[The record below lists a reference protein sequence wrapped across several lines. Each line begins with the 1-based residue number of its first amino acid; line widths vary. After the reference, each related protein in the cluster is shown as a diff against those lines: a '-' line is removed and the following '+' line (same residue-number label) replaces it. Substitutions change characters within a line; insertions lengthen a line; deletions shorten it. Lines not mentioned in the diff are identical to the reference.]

1 MAIKVNGE
9 MKSWNG
15 LHLIVTSILVLS
27 NSEFYNKDLQIT
39 GYLFFFRCF
48 QWKMAGITRSTLIDG
63 PSTILRA
70 SKLICVLIMNGLDS
84 HCLTGPKKSVK
95 LFQVEN
101 CVILL
106 STWLNQIALMMKYY
120 IKPVKSILKDKLSSH
135 KNSHN
140 YSSFVGPWVNKSGI

>member
-1 MAIKVNGE
+1 M
-9 MKSWNG
+9 
-15 LHLIVTSILVLS
+15 
-27 NSEFYNKDLQIT
+27 QIT
-39 GYLFFFRCF
+39 GYLFVFRCL

-140 YSSFVGPWVNKSGI
+140 YSSFVGPRLNKSENKVLKSMKEILLWISGHLTMNKAIMNSWQIF